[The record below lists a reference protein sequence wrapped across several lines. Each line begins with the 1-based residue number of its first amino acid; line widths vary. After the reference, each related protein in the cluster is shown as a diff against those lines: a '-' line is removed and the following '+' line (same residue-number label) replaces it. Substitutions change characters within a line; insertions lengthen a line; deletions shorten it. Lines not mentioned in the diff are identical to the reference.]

1 MESLDFFLS
10 VNWVKA
16 DWGLS
21 IFQLENKTLKIGNF
35 KLFLYDFIDF
45 SWFNI
50 KLNSKSICCLL
61 H

>member
-10 VNWVKA
+10 VNRVKA

-21 IFQLENKTLKIGNF
+21 IFQLENKILKIGNF
-35 KLFLYDFIDF
+35 TLFLYDFIDF
-45 SWFNI
+45 SCFNI